1 MTAITLVDLQKHLKR
16 VIALN
21 FQTNLW
27 VKAEILKINFSRSHL
42 YIELVEKGDEND
54 HIVAQV
60 NAVIWSNR
68 FNQLFEKY
76 GLTLRDMLQE
86 GMQVSL
92 LVQVEFHERFGL
104 KLIVEDID
112 PAYTYGQLAASR
124 QQTFLSLKKEGL
136 LELNKGVRLPTLVK
150 RIAVI
155 SSPTA
160 AGYQDFIDQLTN
172 NPYGFHFS
180 VSLFPAAMQ
189 GTAAISEVSQQLT
202 LIAQQ
207 RQRFD
212 AVAVLR
218 GGGARTDLAVFNNI
232 DICRAAALC
241 PLPLLTGIGH
251 QIDESLLDLIAQE
264 KLKTPTAVAEWL
276 IARQL
281 KNLDTLNGILK
292 NIQYCHL
299 DKLYIKNIRYSALY
313 NRVYTATQSNWKQ
326 KETSL
331 QQLANDI
338 PQRARMKL
346 RAAEVEINNLSRL
359 LTILRLDNQ
368 LKRGFSVATHNGKIV
383 RDPQQLSKGA
393 QVKLLTEG
401 GSITLVV
408 D

>member
-21 FQTNLW
+21 FQTSLW
-27 VKAEILKINFSRSHL
+27 VKAEILKTNVSRGHL
-42 YIELVEKGDEND
+42 YVELVEKSEDND
-54 HIVAQV
+54 QVVAQV
-60 NAVIWSNR
+60 NAVLWANR
-68 FNQLFEKY
+68 YSQLLIKH
-76 GLTLRDMLQE
+76 GSTLYDILAE

-104 KLIVEDID
+104 KLVIEDVD
-112 PAYTYGQLAASR
+112 TAYTYGKLAASR
-124 QQTFLSLKKEGL
+124 EQTYLFLKKEGL
-136 LELNKGVRLPTLVK
+136 LELNKGIRLPALIK

-160 AGYQDFIDQLTN
+160 AGYQDFVDQLAN

-189 GTAAISEVSQQLT
+189 GVAAVAEVSQQLV
-202 LIAQQ
+202 LIGQQ
-207 RQRFD
+207 HEQFD

-218 GGGARTDLAVFNNI
+218 GGGSRTDLAVFDNI

-241 PLPLLTGIGH
+241 PLPLFTGIGH
-251 QIDESLLDLIAQE
+251 QIDESLLDLIARE

-281 KNLDTLNGILK
+281 RNLDALTEIFQKIRLS
-292 NIQYCHL
+292 HL
-299 DKLYIKNIRYSALY
+299 DKLYTKSVRFNALY
-313 NRVYTATQSNWKQ
+313 TRLQTAVWANWQQ
-326 KETSL
+326 KDRTVK
-331 QQLANDI
+331 QLASDI

-346 RAAEVEINNLSRL
+346 RVAGVEISNLDRL
-359 LTILRLDNQ
+359 THTLSIDSQ
-368 LKRGFSVATHNGKIV
+368 LKRGFSIATHNGKVI
-383 RDPQQLSKGA
+383 RDPRQLSKG
-393 QVKLLTEG
+393 QTVDLLTQG
-401 GSITLVV
+401 GRIRLIV

>member
-1 MTAITLVDLQKHLKR
+1 MTAITLVDLQQHLKR

-21 FQTNLW
+21 FQTAIW

-42 YIELVEKGDEND
+42 YIELVEKGNEND

-68 FNQLFEKY
+68 FNQLLGKH
-76 GLTLRDMLQE
+76 GLALHDMLQE

-112 PAYTYGQLAASR
+112 PAYSYGQLAASR
-124 QQTFLSLKKEGL
+124 QQTYLFLKKEGL
-136 LELNKGVRLPTLVK
+136 LELNKGVHLPALVK

-155 SSPTA
+155 SSPSA
-160 AGYQDFIDQLTN
+160 AGYQDFVDQLTN

-180 VSLFPAAMQ
+180 VHLFPAAMQ
-189 GTAAISEVSQQLT
+189 GTAAISEISQQLA

-207 RQRFD
+207 REQFD

-232 DICRAAALC
+232 DICRAAAVC

-251 QIDESLLDLIAQE
+251 QIDESLLDLIARE

-276 IARQL
+276 IATQL
-281 KNLDTLNGILK
+281 KNLNTLNKILQ
-292 NIQYCHL
+292 NIRLCHF
-299 DKLYIKNIRYSALY
+299 DKLYVKSIRYNYLY
-313 NRVYTATQSNWKQ
+313 NRLNTAVESNWKQ
-326 KETSL
+326 KDVSL
-331 QQLANDI
+331 QQLASDI

-383 RDPQQLSKGA
+383 RDPRQLSKGA